1 MSVTAKE
8 LLETANAY
16 APRALYE
23 SEWRRPIEMLR
34 RAASR
39 IEALERNQAEAR
51 SKQDVSEVP
60 K

>member
-1 MSVTAKE
+1 MSVTSKE

-39 IEALERNQAEAR
+39 IEALERNLAEAR
-51 SKQDVSEVP
+51 PKQAQGE
-60 K
+60 